1 MSLLF
6 FGPKR
11 GREDDAD
18 DEDED
23 YEDAEDEETE
33 DDDEEEDEE
42 EEVVLPRQPPAALD
56 LLAGMD
62 DDVDDE
68 FAPYQTLQ
76 LSDEQ
81 TAFFAEAG
89 YTLQDLFNLAQP
101 VGRFDDVNE
110 RLMKALFPSVFHLR
124 DRPVVLNMATLSTI
138 ERYRKLAASYL
149 RKKGISTTLSHVLN
163 PKTGIVTADQISAA
177 RAEFGDTPLKRML
190 MALDEHENSEL

>member
-1 MSLLF
+1 
-6 FGPKR
+6 
-11 GREDDAD
+11 
-18 DEDED
+18 
-23 YEDAEDEETE
+23 
-33 DDDEEEDEE
+33 
-42 EEVVLPRQPPAALD
+42 
-56 LLAGMD
+56 MD

-89 YTLQDLFNLAQP
+89 YTLQDLFNLAQT
-101 VGRFDDVNE
+101 VGRFDDVND
-110 RLMKALFPSVFHLR
+110 RLMKALFPSVFYLR

-138 ERYRKLAASYL
+138 EKHRKLAASYL
-149 RKKGISTTLSHVLN
+149 RKKGISTTLAHVLS
-163 PKTGIVTADQISAA
+163 PDTGIVTADQISAA